1 VDALPTGDGPDDD
14 ERLVPGRDGVREWGV
29 ARFVGEILFAGEEAQ
44 KRPALLRDL
53 VADSAAQH
61 RIPGL
66 ESIKYRALRNRA
78 FDVELHFAAH
88 VRQRSKVLR
97 DCDSDHI
104 ELMNATGTFFR
115 PSLGVERATN
125 LPVMPERINHPP
137 QSPAVLLPYGEDLRR
152 AGRPGLDEDS
162 IRIGYSQDY
171 SNRAATKR
179 LGTEVAMLRRLVTQP
194 KLRALNG
201 KPCHHASAGVFE
213 AKDLSRSECGLVEV
227 DGSGTIANR

>member
-1 VDALPTGDGPDDD
+1 MQQG
-14 ERLVPGRDGVREWGV
+14 
-29 ARFVGEILFAGEEAQ
+29 LF
-44 KRPALLRDL
+44 
-53 VADSAAQH
+53 
-61 RIPGL
+61 
-66 ESIKYRALRNRA
+66 
-78 FDVELHFAAH
+78 
-88 VRQRSKVLR
+88 RS
-97 DCDSDHI
+97 
-104 ELMNATGTFFR
+104 N
-115 PSLGVERATN
+115 LGVERTTN

-171 SNRAATKR
+171 SNRAATER

-227 DGSGTIANR
+227 DGSRTMANR